1 MQRLIP
7 QPASSVALFATW
19 LLLNQSLAAG
29 QILLAALLAVLIP
42 SGVAALRPLRPRLKR
57 PGVALRLAGVF
68 LWDVVASN
76 VEVARRVLGPED
88 AIRPSF
94 VWVPLELSDPHAIVT
109 LAAIVTLTPG
119 TLSADLTADRRHL
132 LVHAFNVD
140 DAGALVAGIKRRYGR
155 PLKEIFE

>member
-1 MQRLIP
+1 MQHLFP
-7 QPASSVALFATW
+7 QPATSAALFATW

-42 SGVAALRPLRPRLKR
+42 SGVAALRPRLKR

-140 DAGALVAGIKRRYGR
+140 DAGALVAGIKRRYER